1 MSFPEEFDVF
11 NCPLSGRILIEAS
24 AGTGKTWNI
33 GGLYLRLLLEK
44 QLEVKQILVV
54 TFTRAATAELRDRI
68 RGRIAKALSYL
79 NGVDDL
85 ADDTFLLELLG
96 RQLETGNTH
105 AELTSRLQ
113 LAFESFDQAA
123 IFTIHSFCQRA
134 LATTAFSA
142 GVAFTIRTETV
153 DEEMV
158 LEAVQD
164 FWRRHIAN
172 GHLSA
177 AFSAWLEKKRVTPE
191 KLMLLLR
198 RHLRKPLAHV
208 LWPDEIGAAGN
219 QDDNPQAVW
228 SGDGVSRSK
237 SMLAHPS

>member
-123 IFTIHSFCQRA
+123 IFTIHSFA
-134 LATTAFSA
+134 S
-142 GVAFTIRTETV
+142 GH
-153 DEEMV
+153 
-158 LEAVQD
+158 
-164 FWRRHIAN
+164 WRRRRFLPASRLPS
-172 GHLSA
+172 GL
-177 AFSAWLEKKRVTPE
+177 KRST
-191 KLMLLLR
+191 
-198 RHLRKPLAHV
+198 RKWCSKPCR
-208 LWPDEIGAAGN
+208 I
-219 QDDNPQAVW
+219 
-228 SGDGVSRSK
+228 SGDATSPTGTCPPLFRHGWKRNGSRRK
-237 SMLAHPS
+237 N